1 MQVSYKATTGKEW
14 IPAGAPPKEKKKPE
28 KKKEEAKPK
37 EKVEWAE
44 E

>member
-37 EKVEWAE
+37 EKVEGAE